1 MTKVARPTKRK
12 PILMFVRLLGA
23 LLLVALALAPKAALA
38 GGEPQHL
45 FYTIG
50 GNLMGNGAA
59 LYAIQLSG
67 SKITTTEIGKGIGGT
82 VTSYGCASLAM
93 SPLTGKLYSMCVQD
107 ASTFPDGDMYLVT
120 IDTNTGQAT
129 FPPSGTK
136 NNTGIMA
143 MAFSPD
149 GTLYTVGG
157 CNPYPDPP
165 AEGGTFDCN
174 PGAAGFNTLY
184 TVDVNTG
191 ALTPIGPTGA
201 PEYFMDLAFDR
212 NGNLWGET
220 STLLPAYPPAV
231 LYQIDLS
238 TGKATN
244 PVNLVGSSTI
254 MGLAFDQNGKLYMT
268 DFTLN
273 PGFYLVD
280 PKTGFERAIGALP
293 FPFSTALELADPLK

>member
-12 PILMFVRLLGA
+12 PILNFVRLLGA
-23 LLLVALALAPKAALA
+23 FLLVALALAPEAALA
-38 GGEPQHL
+38 GGGPQHL
-45 FYTIG
+45 FYTLG
-50 GNLMGNGAA
+50 GPNPAT

-67 SKITTTEIGKGIGGT
+67 SKVTTTKIGDGAGG
-82 VTSYGCASLAM
+82 GCASLAM
-93 SPLTGKLYSMCVQD
+93 SPITGKLYSMCVHD
-107 ASTFPDGDMYLVT
+107 PTTFPDGDMYLVT
-120 IDTNTGQAT
+120 INTNSGLAT

-149 GTLYTVGG
+149 GTLYAVGG
-157 CNPYPDPP
+157 CVPYPAPP
-165 AEGGTFDCN
+165 AEGGSFDCN
-174 PGAAGFNTLY
+174 PGAPGFNTLY

-201 PEYFMDLAFDR
+201 PEYFMDMAFDR
-212 NGNLWGET
+212 NGNLFGET

-231 LYQIDLS
+231 LYQIDTA

-244 PVNLVGSSTI
+244 SVNLVGSSTV
-254 MGLAFDQNGKLYMT
+254 MGLAFDQNGKLYAT
-268 DFTLN
+268 DFTQN

-293 FPFSTALELADPLK
+293 FNESTALELADPLK